1 LTCSTA
7 RELMLEADP
16 LDLLGATQTE
26 LSLHVD
32 GCTRCR
38 TAAQRMLEVERELR
52 DALGAATPRRSV
64 NDAVRVA
71 RRRAWR
77 RSWLWRA
84 SPLAAAAVLAI
95 VWLGRRAPLQ
105 QPASPPIR
113 PAGGSSVAVAAPPG
127 KSVAVFRTDNPD
139 IVVIWFF

>member
-38 TAAQRMLEVERELR
+38 TAAQRMLEV
-52 DALGAATPRRSV
+52 ALGAATPRRSV

-113 PAGGSSVAVAAPPG
+113 PAGGSGVAVAAPPG